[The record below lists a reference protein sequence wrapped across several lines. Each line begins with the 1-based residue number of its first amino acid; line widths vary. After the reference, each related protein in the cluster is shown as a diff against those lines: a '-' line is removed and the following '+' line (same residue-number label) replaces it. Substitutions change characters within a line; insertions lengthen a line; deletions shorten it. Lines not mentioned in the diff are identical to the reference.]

1 MKKQQACCRGG
12 PKSRAPWGPRTPQ
25 RVTADKGLFRRGRNE
40 PPAENAALAPGARW
54 RFRSFCGIIITD
66 SAVDRGTLRRTT
78 ISLVT
83 GTFTILTYI
92 YGFMDRDVS
101 ADEGSTV
108 G

>member
-1 MKKQQACCRGG
+1 MGG
-12 PKSRAPWGPRTPQ
+12 T
-25 RVTADKGLFRRGRNE
+25 V
-40 PPAENAALAPGARW
+40 
-54 RFRSFCGIIITD
+54 
-66 SAVDRGTLRRTT
+66 VDRGTLRRTT

-92 YGFMDRDVS
+92 YGFMDRDVP